1 MYDKIYHILDEK
13 GRVKT
18 GIFLD
23 GPHMGKK
30 CILKPEAGIRKENS
44 SETLDRAASVQLIPE
59 NLEDAS
65 IWNNYLNILSETRE
79 TKVTEADGHR
89 LFIEDYRKNP
99 RLVIFGGGHV
109 SQPTAHLGKM
119 LGFHVTIMDD
129 REDFV
134 TKERFPEA
142 DQLVYGDFKDLDKY
156 IAPYDNAYYV
166 ILTRGHLGDA
176 DCLRRL
182 LHRPYEY
189 LGMIGSKNKVRITR
203 ENLLKEGYTQE
214 QLNEVHAPIGIPLGG
229 QLPEEIA
236 VSIMAEIIKVKN
248 RHYSAYCDDKV
259 ESAVQEGR
267 HGVMVTIAEKSGSSP
282 RGVGSK
288 MFVEPSGHITGS
300 IGGGKVEFEAIHH
313 CKEVEEK
320 EVKHYALTVDG
331 KDSLGMICGGQVTV
345 VFERV

>member
-1 MYDKIYHILDEK
+1 MYNKIYEILEEK
-13 GRVKT
+13 GRIKT
-18 GIFLD
+18 AIILD
-23 GPHMGKK
+23 GPDMGKK
-30 CILKPEAGIRKENS
+30 CIVRQPGNP
-44 SETLDRAASVQLIPE
+44 DAAAQEKSLIPE
-59 NLEDAS
+59 QEEDRE
-65 IWNNYLNILSETRE
+65 IWEKYLPLLNDARE
-79 TKVTEADGHR
+79 TKVITADGIR
-89 LFIEDYRKNP
+89 IFVEDYRKNP
-99 RLVIFGGGHV
+99 RLAIFGGGHV

-142 DQLVYGDFKDLDKY
+142 DELVYGDFKDLDQY
-156 IAPYDNAYYV
+156 IVPYENAYYV

-182 LHRPYEY
+182 LKRPYEY
-189 LGMIGSKNKVRITR
+189 LGMIGSKNKVRVTR
-203 ENLLKEGYTQE
+203 ENLLKEGYSLEELDQ
-214 QLNEVHAPIGIPLGG
+214 VHAPIGIPLGG

-236 VSIMAEIIKVKN
+236 VSIMAEIVKVKN
-248 RHYSAYCDDKV
+248 QHYSAYCDEKV
-259 ESAVQEGR
+259 EAAVQEGR

-288 MFVEPSGHITGS
+288 MFVEPSGHIEGS
-300 IGGGKVEFEAIHH
+300 IGGGKVEFEAINH
-313 CKEVEEK
+313 CPEVKDK
-320 EVKHYALTVDG
+320 EVKHYALTADG

>member
-1 MYDKIYHILDEK
+1 MYNKIYEILEEK
-13 GRVKT
+13 GRIKT
-18 GIFLD
+18 AIILD
-23 GPHMGKK
+23 GPDMGKK
-30 CILKPEAGIRKENS
+30 CIVKQPGNP
-44 SETLDRAASVQLIPE
+44 DVAAQEEEKCLIPE
-59 NLEDAS
+59 QKEDRA
-65 IWNNYLNILSETRE
+65 IWGKYLPLLNDARE
-79 TKVTEADGHR
+79 TKVITADGIR
-89 LFIEDYRKNP
+89 IFVEDYRKNP

-142 DQLVYGDFKDLDKY
+142 DELVYGDFKDLDQY
-156 IAPYDNAYYV
+156 IAPYENAYYV

-182 LHRPYEY
+182 LKRPYEY

-203 ENLLKEGYTQE
+203 ENLLKEGYSLEELDQ
-214 QLNEVHAPIGIPLGG
+214 VHAPIGIPLGG

-236 VSIMAEIIKVKN
+236 VSIMAEIVKVKN
-248 RHYSAYCDDKV
+248 QHYSAYCDEKV
-259 ESAVQEGR
+259 EAAVQEDR

-288 MFVEPSGHITGS
+288 MFVEPSGHIEGS
-300 IGGGKVEFEAIHH
+300 IGGGKVEFEAIRH
-313 CKEVEEK
+313 CPEVKEK
-320 EVKHYALTVDG
+320 EVKHYALTADG